1 MKNFVLLINIFF
13 EFYNQLSLIA
23 SYADICEA
31 FTDIWELIVRLGN
44 KEWRKCEGRETS
56 TKEARA
62 MADIRLFLFP
72 FLIAKFLGYH
82 FFLGHFLFEDLP
94 FTWVLLEIHCGNIN
108 PLFFVAS
115 TVL

>member
-1 MKNFVLLINIFF
+1 
-13 EFYNQLSLIA
+13 
-23 SYADICEA
+23 
-31 FTDIWELIVRLGN
+31 
-44 KEWRKCEGRETS
+44 
-56 TKEARA
+56 

-82 FFLGHFLFEDLP
+82 YFLGHFLFEDLP

-115 TVL
+115 IVL